1 MPAARPR
8 REPLWR
14 RYQRFRGVDVG
25 ADVDAEIAFHLAE
38 REAELVARGVP
49 PSAEFSEVDA
59 VRARLQ
65 TMGEAHERRHGWA
78 ENALHVQPHVTACP
92 PFASRADWYD
102 GAT

>member
-49 PSAEFSEVDA
+49 PSAARAQATAEFSEVDA

-78 ENALHVQPHVTACP
+78 ENALHVPPHVTACN
-92 PFASRADWYD
+92 RM
-102 GAT
+102 